1 MTNKALL
8 IDIGNSRIKWAL
20 NDPARGVVAQGSANN
35 DLSSN
40 EFGQLWK
47 DLEVPAHVVVSNV
60 FDPAAESN
68 LRRWCVIH
76 WQREPWFLR
85 SGDGTLGIINGYMEP
100 ETLGSD
106 RIAALLGARSLCQGD
121 VVVVDCGT
129 AVTVDWL
136 DREEHFRGGVIFP
149 GLSLL
154 NDVLT
159 ERTAKVS
166 AGFMRLPVPE
176 SVLGT
181 STDSCIA
188 SGVHFGLAGAIDRF
202 VAEIKQARSNKQG
215 AFEVFL
221 TGGDAERLH
230 PFIQSQ
236 MTHEPNLVLF
246 GLREALKRKC

>member
-1 MTNKALL
+1 
-8 IDIGNSRIKWAL
+8 
-20 NDPARGVVAQGSANN
+20 
-35 DLSSN
+35 
-40 EFGQLWK
+40 
-47 DLEVPAHVVVSNV
+47 
-60 FDPAAESN
+60 
-68 LRRWCVIH
+68 LRRWCVMH

-85 SGDGTLGIINGYMEP
+85 SGDGTLGIINGYVEP
-100 ETLGSD
+100 EKLGSD
-106 RIAALLGARSLCQGD
+106 RIAALLGARSLRQGD

-154 NDVLT
+154 NGVLR

-166 AGFMRLPVPE
+166 AGYTWLPVPE

-188 SGVHFGLAGAIDRF
+188 SGVHFGLAGAIDR
-202 VAEIKQARSNKQG
+202 VIAEIKQARNNEQD
-215 AFEVFL
+215 ACTVYL

-230 PFIQSQ
+230 PFFQSQ

-246 GLREALKRKC
+246 GLREALTRKC